1 MISTE
6 SSYITK
12 RVMLKSPVRTREIA
26 RRLRPGLMTIPM
38 RFGKFGLEIIPDWN
52 LSSMSRLELMK
63 KRRVLIASSHPLF
76 AQGLRSLL
84 KERRQAGVDVVGVVT
99 NLDEALQALERLNPD
114 LIIVDYDDQ
123 KLNRDEFLARF
134 VEGEKKLRV
143 VLLSLQSAQEAI
155 VYDRR
160 TLAAAQIDDWLE
172 EWNFTDENAKPV
184 TVRAPQGRLL
194 RNAARTT
201 SDDRRAYMKKR
212 FGSAI
217 HLIIAGVLVLIS
229 TALLIFGM
237 RYIRILPVAASAQA
251 TPIDWLFD
259 LEFKVIAFLFSLIV
273 VFMLY
278 SIVVFRRRRGDETD
292 AAHIEGSSRLEV
304 AWTIAPLVTV
314 LFFAYLGGN
323 NLAATVAPEPRPLR
337 VEVIGRQWSW
347 SFVYPELG
355 VISDQLYLPQN
366 RQALLLLRSEDVI
379 HSFWVPEFRVK
390 QDALPGGQDFVRPLR
405 VTPTMIGEY
414 RVRCA
419 ELCGTQ
425 HAYMESPVFVVSP
438 EEFDSWAAE
447 AAGLSDDP
455 LERGQQWA
463 TQFGCVACHS
473 VDGSQ
478 LVGPSWVNM
487 CDGQE
492 TMNDG
497 TVLEV
502 TDEYIRESIINPD
515 VHVVQGFAPGIMPK
529 QFVDP
534 ITRQPITD
542 QQINDLIQYQ
552 RSICQ

>member
-1 MISTE
+1 LI
-6 SSYITK
+6 
-12 RVMLKSPVRTREIA
+12 REINH
-26 RRLRPGLMTIPM
+26 
-38 RFGKFGLEIIPDWN
+38 EWN
-52 LSSMSRLELMK
+52 DASMSGHERMK

-76 AQGLRSLL
+76 GQGLRSLL
-84 KERRQAGVDVVGVVT
+84 KERQQVGVEVVGIVA
-99 NLDEALQALERLNPD
+99 NLDEALRALDRLNPD

-172 EWNFTDENAKPV
+172 EWNFTDENPKTDTAGVLLGSRLRKPV
-184 TVRAPQGRLL
+184 G
-194 RNAARTT
+194 TT
-201 SDDRRAYMKKR
+201 SDDRRAYMKNR
-212 FGSAI
+212 FGGAL
-217 HLIIAGVLVLIS
+217 HLIIAGVLVLIT

-237 RYIRILPVAASAQA
+237 RYIRLLPVAASAQA
-251 TPIDWLFD
+251 TPIDWLFN
-259 LEFKVIAFLFSLIV
+259 LEFQVIAFLFSLIV

-323 NLAATVAPEPRPLR
+323 NLAATLAPEPKPLR

-347 SFVYPELG
+347 SFIYPDLG
-355 VISDQLYLPQN
+355 VISDQLYLPQDK
-366 RQALLLLRSEDVI
+366 QALLLLRSEDVI

-390 QDALPGGQDFVRPLR
+390 QDALPGGQEFVRPLR
-405 VTPTMIGEY
+405 ITPTMAGEY
-414 RVRCA
+414 KVRCA

-425 HAYMESPVFVVSP
+425 HAYMEAPVFVVAQ
-438 EEFDSWAAE
+438 EEFDAWAAK
-447 AAGLSDDP
+447 AAGLSEDP
-455 LERGQQWA
+455 AERGQKWA
-463 TQFGCVACHS
+463 QQFGCVACHS
-473 VDGSQ
+473 VDGAQ
-478 LVGPSWVNM
+478 LVGPSWVNL

-497 TVLEV
+497 SVLETTEDYV
-502 TDEYIRESIINPD
+502 RESILSPD
-515 VHVVQGFAPGIMPK
+515 AHIVQGFAPGIMPK
-529 QFVDP
+529 QFIDP
-534 ITRQPITD
+534 ITKKQITD
-542 QQINDLIQYQ
+542 QQISDLIAYQ
-552 RSICQ
+552 GSICR